1 MDERSLGSESQDL
14 SHVLTLSLA
23 VCVTLEHGSK
33 LHFAGKELRL
43 RGDQGLGRSCRQTIS
58 ETGLLVLAL
67 PLTGARVNLS
77 GIIIYKNVNCYS
89 RTMPSMSWDSLFRF
103 MVMMTSLISILS
115 VVQLLVYV
123 YPRKWWRQASFRVL
137 QGSLCRACL
146 EHCVGR
152 ILVPILSSSYHY
164 WLLVQ
169 NSVAIPETEGGGELL
184 LP

>member
-14 SHVLTLSLA
+14 SHILAPSLA

-77 GIIIYKNVNCYS
+77 GIIIYENVNCYS
-89 RTMPSMSWDSLFRF
+89 RTMPSMS
-103 MVMMTSLISILS
+103 
-115 VVQLLVYV
+115 
-123 YPRKWWRQASFRVL
+123 
-137 QGSLCRACL
+137 
-146 EHCVGR
+146 
-152 ILVPILSSSYHY
+152 
-164 WLLVQ
+164 
-169 NSVAIPETEGGGELL
+169 
-184 LP
+184 